1 MNTLI
6 PTTGLF
12 WVILVCYVF
21 FVLGAG
27 LFFARNN
34 KSTED
39 FFFGGRRFSWWLIA
53 MSMLATGV
61 GSHSFAKYASKGF
74 EYGFSSTMT
83 YMNDWFFMPLLLF
96 GWIPIIYYMQVNSIP
111 EYFQRRFNS
120 TVRNLSTFTMLLYL
134 VGYIGIGL
142 LALGSLLQPILG
154 WEINTIIIVVAVISG
169 IYVSLGGQTAII
181 FTDFLQGV
189 ILLFAGLLIFGLGIA
204 YVGGFDSFW
213 GNLSIANK
221 LPLADFNSPPDFN
234 FAGIFW
240 QDGVVGSVGFAFM
253 NQAGIMRFLAA
264 RSVVH
269 ARRATMMNVLV
280 FLPIGTVA
288 VSNSGWIGRAIV
300 NFDSGLTGMYH
311 SAGSSIFTRWG
322 THFSSTIPETTD
334 PNGIFTVVAGIVS
347 GSEAIF
353 AFLVAAVVAALMSSL
368 DSQINASAAV
378 AVNDIYTPLSK
389 NPSEKT
395 RLRVS
400 MFTSL
405 LVTFIG
411 IQAAFLFSKYG
422 TIYEAHGAFHS
433 VVTPPMVTVI
443 FLGIFWKRFSSR
455 AAVLTFV
462 IGAIFIMLGIEYPKT
477 FVQPFS
483 HGIEFVEAKPWSYIR
498 ALYNVVA
505 CVSIGIIVTLC
516 TKPPKNYDRIK
527 GLTIWTIKDGPQYF
541 KGSDV
546 NKNAGITIQ
555 FAGSEVEVTQKDNNE
570 VSLPKNYMDQIKGN
584 KGDLIYIS
592 DHRWYLGGLKSTHA
606 RLGSVSN
613 NNKVIISKDVSDHA
627 QFNLEKDIIIEL
639 EV

>member
-12 WVILVCYVF
+12 WVILTCYVF

-181 FTDFLQGV
+181 FTDFLQGI

-204 YVGGFDSFW
+204 YLGGFDSFW
-213 GNLSIANK
+213 NNLSITNK

-234 FAGIFW
+234 FAGVFW
-240 QDGVVGSVGFAFM
+240 QDGVVASAGFAFM
-253 NQAGIMRFLAA
+253 NQAVIMRFLAA

-288 VSNSGWIGRAIV
+288 VSNSGWIARAITNTSPDV
-300 NFDSGLTGMYH
+300 I
-311 SAGSSIFTRWG
+311 AE
-322 THFSSTIPETTD
+322 TIN
-334 PNGIFTVVAGIVS
+334 PNGVFTVVAGIVS
-347 GSEAIF
+347 GSEVIF

-400 MFTSL
+400 MLTSL

-443 FLGIFWKRFSSR
+443 FLGIFWQRFSSR
-455 AAVLTFV
+455 AAVLTF
-462 IGAIFIMLGIEYPKT
+462 IFGAIFIMLGIEYPKT

-606 RLGSVSN
+606 RLGSVSD

-627 QFNLEKDIIIEL
+627 QFNLSEDLTVEL

>member
-12 WVILVCYVF
+12 WGILICYVF

-96 GWIPIIYYMQVNSIP
+96 GWIPIIYYMKVNSIP

-181 FTDFLQGV
+181 FTDFIQGI

-204 YVGGFDSFW
+204 YLGGFDSFW
-213 GNLSIANK
+213 NNLSIANK

-240 QDGVVGSVGFAFM
+240 QDGIVGSVGFAFM
-253 NQAGIMRFLAA
+253 NQAVIMRFLAA

-269 ARRATMMNVLV
+269 ARRATILNVLV
-280 FLPIGTVA
+280 LLPIATVA
-288 VSNSGWIGRAIV
+288 VSNSGWIARAIT
-300 NFDSGLTGMYH
+300 NTSPDII
-311 SAGSSIFTRWG
+311 A
-322 THFSSTIPETTD
+322 ETTN

-462 IGAIFIMLGIEYPKT
+462 VGAIFILLGIEYPKT

-483 HGIEFVEAKPWSYIR
+483 HGIEFVDAKPWSYIR
-498 ALYNVVA
+498 ALYNVFA
-505 CVSIGIIVTLC
+505 CVSIGIIATLF

-555 FAGSEVEVTQKDNNE
+555 FSGAEIEVTQKDNNE
-570 VSLPKNYMDQIKGN
+570 VSLPKNYMDKIKGN

-606 RLGSVSN
+606 RLGSVSD
-613 NNKVIISKDVSDHA
+613 NNKVTISKDVFDHA
-627 QFNLEKDIIIEL
+627 QFNLSKDLIIEL

>member
-12 WVILVCYVF
+12 WGILTCYVF

-96 GWIPIIYYMQVNSIP
+96 GWIPIIYYMKVNSIP

-181 FTDFLQGV
+181 FTDFLQGI

-204 YVGGFDSFW
+204 YLGGFDSFW
-213 GNLSIANK
+213 NNLSIANK

-253 NQAGIMRFLAA
+253 NQAVIMRFLAA

-269 ARRATMMNVLV
+269 ARRATIMNVLV
-280 FLPIGTVA
+280 FLPIGTIA
-288 VSNSGWIGRAIV
+288 VSNSGWVARAIANTSPDV
-300 NFDSGLTGMYH
+300 I
-311 SAGSSIFTRWG
+311 A
-322 THFSSTIPETTD
+322 ETTN

-455 AAVLTFV
+455 AAVLTF
-462 IGAIFIMLGIEYPKT
+462 ILGGIFILLGIEYPKT

-483 HGIEFVEAKPWSYIR
+483 HGIEFVEEKPWSYIR
-498 ALYNVVA
+498 ALYNVFA
-505 CVSIGIIVTLC
+505 CVSIGIIVTLF
-516 TKPPKNYDRIK
+516 TKPPKNYDKIK

-555 FAGSEVEVTQKDNNE
+555 FSGAEVEVTQKDNNE
-570 VSLPKNYMDQIKGN
+570 VSLPKNYMDKIKGN

-606 RLGSVSN
+606 RLGSVSD

-627 QFNLEKDIIIEL
+627 QFNLSEDLIVEL

>member
-12 WVILVCYVF
+12 WGILICYVF

-27 LFFARNN
+27 LCFARNN

-96 GWIPIIYYMQVNSIP
+96 GWIPIIYYMKVNSIP

-154 WEINTIIIVVAVISG
+154 WEINTNIIVVAVISG
-169 IYVSLGGQTAII
+169 IYVSIGGQTAII

-204 YVGGFDSFW
+204 YLGGFDLFW
-213 GNLSIANK
+213 NNLSITNK

-253 NQAGIMRFLAA
+253 NQAVIMRFLAA

-269 ARRATMMNVLV
+269 ARRATIMNVLV
-280 FLPIGTVA
+280 FLPIGTIA
-288 VSNSGWIGRAIV
+288 VSNSGWVAR
-300 NFDSGLTGMYH
+300 
-311 SAGSSIFTRWG
+311 SISNT
-322 THFSSTIPETTD
+322 SPDVIAETTN

-455 AAVLTFV
+455 AAVLTF
-462 IGAIFIMLGIEYPKT
+462 ILGGIFILLGIEYPKT

-483 HGIEFVEAKPWSYIR
+483 HGIEFVEEKPWSYIR
-498 ALYNVVA
+498 ALYNVFA
-505 CVSIGIIVTLC
+505 CVSIGIIVTLF
-516 TKPPKNYDRIK
+516 TKPPKNYDKIK

-555 FAGSEVEVTQKDNNE
+555 FSGAEVEVTQKDNNE
-570 VSLPKNYMDQIKGN
+570 VSLPKNYMDKIKGN

-606 RLGSVSN
+606 RLGSVSD
-613 NNKVIISKDVSDHA
+613 NNKVTVSKDVFDHA
-627 QFNLEKDIIIEL
+627 QFNLSEDLIIEL

>member
-12 WVILVCYVF
+12 WGILICYVF

-96 GWIPIIYYMQVNSIP
+96 GWIPIIYYMKVNSIP

-134 VGYIGIGL
+134 IGYIGIGL

-181 FTDFLQGV
+181 FTDFLQGI

-204 YVGGFDSFW
+204 YLGGFDSFW
-213 GNLSIANK
+213 NNLSITNK

-240 QDGVVGSVGFAFM
+240 QDGIVGSVGFAFM
-253 NQAGIMRFLAA
+253 NQAVIMRFLAA

-269 ARRATMMNVLV
+269 ARRATIINVLV
-280 FLPIGTVA
+280 LLPIATVA
-288 VSNSGWIGRAIV
+288 VSNSGWIARAIT
-300 NFDSGLTGMYH
+300 NTSPDII
-311 SAGSSIFTRWG
+311 A
-322 THFSSTIPETTD
+322 ETTN

-395 RLRVS
+395 RLRVA

-411 IQAAFLFSKYG
+411 IQAAFLFSRYG

-462 IGAIFIMLGIEYPKT
+462 VGAIFILLGIEYPKT

-483 HGIEFVEAKPWSYIR
+483 HGIEFVEAQPWSYIR
-498 ALYNVVA
+498 ALYNVFV
-505 CVSIGIIVTLC
+505 CVSIGIIVTLF

-527 GLTIWTIKDGPQYF
+527 GLTIWTIRDGPQYF

-555 FAGSEVEVTQKDNNE
+555 FSGAEVEVTQKDNNE
-570 VSLPKNYMDQIKGN
+570 VSLPKNYMDKIKGN

-606 RLGSVSN
+606 RLGSVSD
-613 NNKVIISKDVSDHA
+613 NNKVIVSKDVFDHA
-627 QFNLEKDIIIEL
+627 QFNLSKDLIIEL

>member
-12 WVILVCYVF
+12 WGILICYVF

-96 GWIPIIYYMQVNSIP
+96 GWIPIIYYMKVNSIP

-181 FTDFLQGV
+181 FTDFIQGI

-204 YVGGFDSFW
+204 YLGGFDSFW
-213 GNLSIANK
+213 NNLSIANK

-240 QDGVVGSVGFAFM
+240 QDGIVGSVGFAFM
-253 NQAGIMRFLAA
+253 NQAVIMRFLAA

-269 ARRATMMNVLV
+269 ARRATIINVLV
-280 FLPIGTVA
+280 LLPIATVA
-288 VSNSGWIGRAIV
+288 VSNSGWIARAIT
-300 NFDSGLTGMYH
+300 NTSPDII
-311 SAGSSIFTRWG
+311 A
-322 THFSSTIPETTD
+322 ETTN

-462 IGAIFIMLGIEYPKT
+462 VGAIFILLGIEYPKT

-483 HGIEFVEAKPWSYIR
+483 HGIEFVDAKPWSYIR
-498 ALYNVVA
+498 ALYNVFA
-505 CVSIGIIVTLC
+505 CVSIGIIVTLF

-555 FAGSEVEVTQKDNNE
+555 FSGAEVEVTQKDNNE
-570 VSLPKNYMDQIKGN
+570 VSLPKNYMDKIKGN

-606 RLGSVSN
+606 RLGSVSD
-613 NNKVIISKDVSDHA
+613 NNKVTISKDVFDHA
-627 QFNLEKDIIIEL
+627 QFNLSKDLIIEL

>member
-12 WVILVCYVF
+12 WGILICYVF

-96 GWIPIIYYMQVNSIP
+96 GWIPIIYYMKVNSIP

-181 FTDFLQGV
+181 FTDFIQGIV
-189 ILLFAGLLIFGLGIA
+189 LLFAGLLIFGLGIA
-204 YVGGFDSFW
+204 YLGGFDSFW
-213 GNLSIANK
+213 NNLSIANK

-240 QDGVVGSVGFAFM
+240 QDGIVGSVGFAFM
-253 NQAGIMRFLAA
+253 NQAVIMRFLAA

-269 ARRATMMNVLV
+269 ARRATIINVLV
-280 FLPIGTVA
+280 LLPIATVA
-288 VSNSGWIGRAIV
+288 VSNSGWIARAIT
-300 NFDSGLTGMYH
+300 NTSPDII
-311 SAGSSIFTRWG
+311 A
-322 THFSSTIPETTD
+322 ETTN

-462 IGAIFIMLGIEYPKT
+462 VGAIFILLGIEYPKT

-483 HGIEFVEAKPWSYIR
+483 HGIEFVDANPWSYIR
-498 ALYNVVA
+498 ALYNVFA
-505 CVSIGIIVTLC
+505 CVSIGIIATLF

-555 FAGSEVEVTQKDNNE
+555 FSGAEVEVTQKDNNE
-570 VSLPKNYMDQIKGN
+570 VSLPKNYMDKIKGN

-606 RLGSVSN
+606 RLGSVSD
-613 NNKVIISKDVSDHA
+613 NNKVTISKDVFDHA
-627 QFNLEKDIIIEL
+627 QFNLSKDLIIEL

>member
-12 WVILVCYVF
+12 WGILICYVF

-96 GWIPIIYYMQVNSIP
+96 GWIPIIYYMKVNSIP

-181 FTDFLQGV
+181 FTDFLQGI

-204 YVGGFDSFW
+204 YLGGFDLFW
-213 GNLSIANK
+213 NNLSITNK

-253 NQAGIMRFLAA
+253 NQAVIMRFLAA

-269 ARRATMMNVLV
+269 ARRATIMNVLV
-280 FLPIGTVA
+280 FLPIGTIA
-288 VSNSGWIGRAIV
+288 VSNSGWVARAIANTSPDV
-300 NFDSGLTGMYH
+300 I
-311 SAGSSIFTRWG
+311 A
-322 THFSSTIPETTD
+322 ETTN

-443 FLGIFWKRFSSR
+443 FLGIFWRRFSSR
-455 AAVLTFV
+455 AAVLTF
-462 IGAIFIMLGIEYPKT
+462 ILGGIFILLGIEYPKT

-483 HGIEFVEAKPWSYIR
+483 HGIEFVEEKPWSYIR
-498 ALYNVVA
+498 ALYNVFA
-505 CVSIGIIVTLC
+505 CVSIGIIVTLF
-516 TKPPKNYDRIK
+516 TKPPKNYDKIK

-555 FAGSEVEVTQKDNNE
+555 FSGAEVEVTQKENNE
-570 VSLPKNYMDQIKGN
+570 VSLPKNYMDKIKGN

-606 RLGSVSN
+606 RLGSVSD
-613 NNKVIISKDVSDHA
+613 NNKVTVSKDVFDHA
-627 QFNLEKDIIIEL
+627 QFNLSEDLIIEL

>member
-1 MNTLI
+1 MNTAI
-6 PTTGLF
+6 PTSDLF
-12 WVILVCYVF
+12 WGILAFYVF

-39 FFFGGRRFSWWLIA
+39 FFFGGRRFSWWIIA

-61 GSHSFAKYASKGF
+61 GSHSFAKYASKGYQ
-74 EYGFSSTMT
+74 YGFSSTMT

-96 GWIPIIYYMQVNSIP
+96 GWIPIIYYMKVNSIP
-111 EYFQRRFNS
+111 EYFERRFNS

-142 LALGSLLQPILG
+142 LALASLLQPILG

-169 IYVSLGGQTAII
+169 LYVSLGGQTAII
-181 FTDFLQGV
+181 FTDLIQGIV
-189 ILLFAGLLIFGLGIA
+189 LLFAGLLLFGLGII
-204 YVGGFDSFW
+204 YLGGLDIFW
-213 GNLSIANK
+213 NNLSITNK

-234 FAGIFW
+234 FVGIFW

-253 NQAGIMRFLAA
+253 NQAVIMRFLAA

-280 FLPIGTVA
+280 FLPLGTLA
-288 VSNSGWIGRAIV
+288 VSNSGWIARAITNTSPDV
-300 NFDSGLTGMYH
+300 I
-311 SAGSSIFTRWG
+311 A
-322 THFSSTIPETTD
+322 ETAN
-334 PNGIFTVVAGIVS
+334 PNGIFTIVAGIVA
-347 GSEAIF
+347 GSEAVF

-368 DSQINASAAV
+368 DSQINASTAV
-378 AVNDIYTPLSK
+378 AVNDVYTPLSK

-395 RLRVS
+395 KLRIS

-405 LVTFIG
+405 FVTFIG

-433 VVTPPMVTVI
+433 IVTPPMVTVI
-443 FLGIFWKRFSSR
+443 FLGIFWQRFSSR
-455 AAVLTFV
+455 AAILTFV
-462 IGAIFIMLGIEYPKT
+462 LGAIFIYLGVLYPKL

-483 HGIEFVEAKPWSYIR
+483 HGIEFIEAKPWSYIR

-505 CVSIGIIVTLC
+505 CVAIGVVVTLL
-516 TKPPKNYDRIK
+516 TKPPSNYDKIK
-527 GLTIWTIKDGPQYF
+527 GLTLWTIKDGPKYF
-541 KGSDV
+541 KGSEV
-546 NKNAGITIQ
+546 NKNAGITIK
-555 FAGSEVEVTQKDNNE
+555 FSGSEIEVSNKEDNT
-570 VSLPKNYMDQIKGN
+570 VSLPKKYMNEIKGE

-592 DHRWYLGGLKSTHA
+592 DHRWYLGGMKSTHA
-606 RLGSVSN
+606 RLGNISE
-613 NNKVIISKDVSDHA
+613 NNKVVISQDVFDHA

>member
-12 WVILVCYVF
+12 WGILICYVF

-96 GWIPIIYYMQVNSIP
+96 GWIPIIYYMKVNSIP

-181 FTDFLQGV
+181 FTDFIQGI

-204 YVGGFDSFW
+204 YLGGFDSFW
-213 GNLSIANK
+213 NNLSIANK

-240 QDGVVGSVGFAFM
+240 QDGIVGSVGFAFM
-253 NQAGIMRFLAA
+253 NQAVIMRFLAA

-269 ARRATMMNVLV
+269 ARRATIINVLV
-280 FLPIGTVA
+280 LLPIATVA
-288 VSNSGWIGRAIV
+288 VSNSGWIARAITNTSPDV
-300 NFDSGLTGMYH
+300 I
-311 SAGSSIFTRWG
+311 A
-322 THFSSTIPETTD
+322 ETTN

-411 IQAAFLFSKYG
+411 IQAAFLFSRYG

-462 IGAIFIMLGIEYPKT
+462 VGAIFILLGIEYPKT

-483 HGIEFVEAKPWSYIR
+483 HGIEFVEEKPWSYIR
-498 ALYNVVA
+498 ALYNVFA
-505 CVSIGIIVTLC
+505 CVSIGIIVTLF

-555 FAGSEVEVTQKDNNE
+555 FSGAEVEVTQKDNNE
-570 VSLPKNYMDQIKGN
+570 VSLPKNYMDKIKGN

-606 RLGSVSN
+606 RLGSVSD
-613 NNKVIISKDVSDHA
+613 NNKVTISKDVFDHA
-627 QFNLEKDIIIEL
+627 QFNLSKDLIIEL

>member
-12 WVILVCYVF
+12 WGILICYVF

-181 FTDFLQGV
+181 FTDFLQGI

-204 YVGGFDSFW
+204 YLGGFDSFW
-213 GNLSIANK
+213 NNLSIANK

-253 NQAGIMRFLAA
+253 NQAVIMRFLAA

-269 ARRATMMNVLV
+269 ARRATIMNVLV

-288 VSNSGWIGRAIV
+288 VSNSGWVARAITNTSPDV
-300 NFDSGLTGMYH
+300 I
-311 SAGSSIFTRWG
+311 A
-322 THFSSTIPETTD
+322 ETTN

-455 AAVLTFV
+455 AAVLTF
-462 IGAIFIMLGIEYPKT
+462 ILGGIFILLGIEYPKT

-483 HGIEFVEAKPWSYIR
+483 HGIEFVEEKPWSYIR
-498 ALYNVVA
+498 ALYNVFA
-505 CVSIGIIVTLC
+505 CVSIGIIVTLF
-516 TKPPKNYDRIK
+516 TKPPKNYDKIK

-555 FAGSEVEVTQKDNNE
+555 FSGAEVEVTQKDNNE
-570 VSLPKNYMDQIKGN
+570 VSLPKNYMDKIKGN

-606 RLGSVSN
+606 RLGSVSD
-613 NNKVIISKDVSDHA
+613 NNKVTVSKDVFDHA
-627 QFNLEKDIIIEL
+627 QFNLSEDLIIEL

>member
-1 MNTLI
+1 MNTAI
-6 PTTGLF
+6 PTSDLF
-12 WVILVCYVF
+12 WGILAFYVF

-39 FFFGGRRFSWWLIA
+39 FFFGGRRFSWWIIA

-61 GSHSFAKYASKGF
+61 GSHSFAKYASKGYQ
-74 EYGFSSTMT
+74 YGFSSTMT

-111 EYFQRRFNS
+111 EYFERRFNS

-142 LALGSLLQPILG
+142 LALASLLQPILG
-154 WEINTIIIVVAVISG
+154 WEINTIIVVVAVISG
-169 IYVSLGGQTAII
+169 LYVSLGGQTAII
-181 FTDFLQGV
+181 FTDLIQGV
-189 ILLFAGLLIFGLGIA
+189 VLLFAGLLLFGLGII
-204 YVGGFDSFW
+204 YLGGLDIFW
-213 GNLSIANK
+213 NNLSITNK

-234 FAGIFW
+234 FVGIFW

-253 NQAGIMRFLAA
+253 NQAVIMRFLAA

-280 FLPIGTVA
+280 FLPLGTLA
-288 VSNSGWIGRAIV
+288 VSNSGWIARAITNTSPDV
-300 NFDSGLTGMYH
+300 I
-311 SAGSSIFTRWG
+311 A
-322 THFSSTIPETTD
+322 ETAN
-334 PNGIFTVVAGIVS
+334 PNGIFTIVAGIVA
-347 GSEAIF
+347 GSEAVF

-368 DSQINASAAV
+368 DSQINASTAV
-378 AVNDIYTPLSK
+378 AVNDVYTPLSK

-395 RLRVS
+395 KLRIS

-405 LVTFIG
+405 FVTFIG

-433 VVTPPMVTVI
+433 IVTPPMVTVI
-443 FLGIFWKRFSSR
+443 FLGIFWQRFSSR
-455 AAVLTFV
+455 AAILTFV
-462 IGAIFIMLGIEYPKT
+462 LGAIFIYLGVLYPKL

-483 HGIEFVEAKPWSYIR
+483 HGIEFIEAKPWSYIR

-505 CVSIGIIVTLC
+505 CVAIGVVVTLL
-516 TKPPKNYDRIK
+516 TKPPSNYDKIK
-527 GLTIWTIKDGPQYF
+527 GLTLWTIKDGPKYF
-541 KGSDV
+541 KGSEV
-546 NKNAGITIQ
+546 NKNAGITIK
-555 FAGSEVEVTQKDNNE
+555 FSGSEIEVSNKEDNT
-570 VSLPKNYMDQIKGN
+570 VSLPKKYMNEIKGE

-592 DHRWYLGGLKSTHA
+592 DHRWYLGGMKSTHA
-606 RLGSVSN
+606 RLGDVSK
-613 NNKVIISKDVSDHA
+613 NNKVIISQDVFDHA
-627 QFNLEKDIIIEL
+627 QFNLDKDIIIEL

>member
-12 WVILVCYVF
+12 WGILTCYVF

-96 GWIPIIYYMQVNSIP
+96 GWIPIIYYMKVNSIP

-181 FTDFLQGV
+181 FTDFLQGI

-204 YVGGFDSFW
+204 YLGGFDLFW
-213 GNLSIANK
+213 NNLSIANK

-240 QDGVVGSVGFAFM
+240 QDGIVGSVGFAFM
-253 NQAGIMRFLAA
+253 NQAVIMRFLAA

-269 ARRATMMNVLV
+269 ARRATIMNVLV
-280 FLPIGTVA
+280 FLPIGTIA
-288 VSNSGWIGRAIV
+288 VSNSGWVARAIANTSPDV
-300 NFDSGLTGMYH
+300 I
-311 SAGSSIFTRWG
+311 A
-322 THFSSTIPETTD
+322 ETTN

-395 RLRVS
+395 RLHVS

-455 AAVLTFV
+455 AAVLTF
-462 IGAIFIMLGIEYPKT
+462 ILGGIFILLGIEYPKT

-483 HGIEFVEAKPWSYIR
+483 HGIEFVEEKPWSYIR
-498 ALYNVVA
+498 ALYNVFA
-505 CVSIGIIVTLC
+505 CVSIGIIVTLF
-516 TKPPKNYDRIK
+516 TKPPKNYDKIK

-555 FAGSEVEVTQKDNNE
+555 FSGAEVEVTQKDNNE
-570 VSLPKNYMDQIKGN
+570 VSLPKNYMDKIKGN

-606 RLGSVSN
+606 RLGSVSD
-613 NNKVIISKDVSDHA
+613 NNKVTVSKDVFDHA
-627 QFNLEKDIIIEL
+627 QFNLSEDLIIEL

>member
-1 MNTLI
+1 MNTAI
-6 PTTGLF
+6 PTSDLF
-12 WVILVCYVF
+12 WGILAFYVF

-39 FFFGGRRFSWWLIA
+39 FFFGGRRFSWWIIA

-61 GSHSFAKYASKGF
+61 GSHSFAKYASKGYQ
-74 EYGFSSTMT
+74 YGFSSTMT

-111 EYFQRRFNS
+111 EYFERRFNS

-142 LALGSLLQPILG
+142 LALASLLQPILG
-154 WEINTIIIVVAVISG
+154 WEINTIIVVVAVISG
-169 IYVSLGGQTAII
+169 LYVSLGGQTAII
-181 FTDFLQGV
+181 FTDLIQGIV
-189 ILLFAGLLIFGLGIA
+189 LLFAGLLLFGLGII
-204 YVGGFDSFW
+204 YLGGLDIFW
-213 GNLSIANK
+213 NNLSITNK

-234 FAGIFW
+234 FVGIFW

-253 NQAGIMRFLAA
+253 NQAVIMRFLAA

-280 FLPIGTVA
+280 FLPLGTLA
-288 VSNSGWIGRAIV
+288 VSNSGWIARAITNTSPDV
-300 NFDSGLTGMYH
+300 I
-311 SAGSSIFTRWG
+311 A
-322 THFSSTIPETTD
+322 ETAN
-334 PNGIFTVVAGIVS
+334 PNGIFTIVAGIVAS
-347 GSEAIF
+347 SEAVF

-368 DSQINASAAV
+368 DSQINASTAV
-378 AVNDIYTPLSK
+378 AVNDVYTPLSK

-395 RLRVS
+395 KLRIS

-405 LVTFIG
+405 FVTFIG

-433 VVTPPMVTVI
+433 IVTPPMVTVI
-443 FLGIFWKRFSSR
+443 FLGIFWQRFSSR
-455 AAVLTFV
+455 AAILTFV
-462 IGAIFIMLGIEYPKT
+462 LGAIFIYLGVLYPKL

-483 HGIEFVEAKPWSYIR
+483 HGIEFIEAKPWSYIR

-505 CVSIGIIVTLC
+505 CVAIGVVVTLL
-516 TKPPKNYDRIK
+516 TKPPSNYDKIK
-527 GLTIWTIKDGPQYF
+527 GLTLWTIKDGPKYF
-541 KGSDV
+541 KGSEV
-546 NKNAGITIQ
+546 NKNAGITIK
-555 FAGSEVEVTQKDNNE
+555 FSGSEIEVSNKEDNT
-570 VSLPKNYMDQIKGN
+570 VSLPKKYMNEIKGE

-592 DHRWYLGGLKSTHA
+592 DHRWYLGGMKSTHA
-606 RLGSVSN
+606 RLGNISE
-613 NNKVIISKDVSDHA
+613 NNKVIISQDVFDHA

>member
-1 MNTLI
+1 MNTAI
-6 PTTGLF
+6 PTSDLF
-12 WVILVCYVF
+12 WGILAFYVF

-39 FFFGGRRFSWWLIA
+39 FFFGGRRFSWWIIA

-61 GSHSFAKYASKGF
+61 GSHSFAKYASKGYH
-74 EYGFSSTMT
+74 YGFSSTMP

-96 GWIPIIYYMQVNSIP
+96 GWIPIIYYMKVNSIP
-111 EYFQRRFNS
+111 EYFERRFNS

-142 LALGSLLQPILG
+142 LALASLLQPILG
-154 WEINTIIIVVAVISG
+154 WEINTIIVVVAVISG
-169 IYVSLGGQTAII
+169 LYVSLGGQTAII
-181 FTDFLQGV
+181 FTDLIQGIV
-189 ILLFAGLLIFGLGIA
+189 LLFAGLLLFGLGII
-204 YVGGFDSFW
+204 YLGGLDIFW
-213 GNLSIANK
+213 NNLSITNK

-234 FAGIFW
+234 FVGIFW

-253 NQAGIMRFLAA
+253 NQAVIMRFLAA

-280 FLPIGTVA
+280 FLPLGTLA
-288 VSNSGWIGRAIV
+288 VSNSGWIARAITNTSPDV
-300 NFDSGLTGMYH
+300 I
-311 SAGSSIFTRWG
+311 A
-322 THFSSTIPETTD
+322 ETAN
-334 PNGIFTVVAGIVS
+334 PNGIFTIVAGIVAS
-347 GSEAIF
+347 SEAVF

-368 DSQINASAAV
+368 DSQINASTAV
-378 AVNDIYTPLSK
+378 AVNDVYTPLSK

-395 RLRVS
+395 KLRIS

-405 LVTFIG
+405 FVTFIG

-433 VVTPPMVTVI
+433 IVTPPMVTVI
-443 FLGIFWKRFSSR
+443 FLGIFWQRFSSR
-455 AAVLTFV
+455 AAILTFV
-462 IGAIFIMLGIEYPKT
+462 LGAIFIYLGVLYPKL

-483 HGIEFVEAKPWSYIR
+483 HGIEFIEAKPWSYIR

-505 CVSIGIIVTLC
+505 CVAIGVVVTLL
-516 TKPPKNYDRIK
+516 TKPPSNYDKIK
-527 GLTIWTIKDGPQYF
+527 GLTLWTIKDGPKYF
-541 KGSDV
+541 KGSEV
-546 NKNAGITIQ
+546 NKNAGITIK
-555 FAGSEVEVTQKDNNE
+555 FSGSEIEVSNKEDNT
-570 VSLPKNYMDQIKGN
+570 VSLPKKYMNEIKGE

-592 DHRWYLGGLKSTHA
+592 DHRWYLGGMKSTHA
-606 RLGSVSN
+606 RLGNISE
-613 NNKVIISKDVSDHA
+613 NNKVVISQDVFDHA

>member
-12 WVILVCYVF
+12 WGILICYVF

-96 GWIPIIYYMQVNSIP
+96 GWIPIIYYMKVNSIP

-181 FTDFLQGV
+181 FTDFLQGI

-204 YVGGFDSFW
+204 YLGGFDLFW
-213 GNLSIANK
+213 NNLSITNK

-253 NQAGIMRFLAA
+253 NQAVIMRFLAA

-269 ARRATMMNVLV
+269 ARRATIMNVLV
-280 FLPIGTVA
+280 FLPIGTIA
-288 VSNSGWIGRAIV
+288 VSNSGWVARAIANTSPDV
-300 NFDSGLTGMYH
+300 I
-311 SAGSSIFTRWG
+311 A
-322 THFSSTIPETTD
+322 ETTN

-443 FLGIFWKRFSSR
+443 FLGIFWRRFSSR
-455 AAVLTFV
+455 AAVLTF
-462 IGAIFIMLGIEYPKT
+462 ILGGIFILLGIEYPKT

-483 HGIEFVEAKPWSYIR
+483 HGIEFVEEKPWSYIR
-498 ALYNVVA
+498 ALYNVFA
-505 CVSIGIIVTLC
+505 CVSIGIIVTLF
-516 TKPPKNYDRIK
+516 TKPPKNYDKIK

-555 FAGSEVEVTQKDNNE
+555 FSGAEVEVTQKDNNE
-570 VSLPKNYMDQIKGN
+570 VSLPKNYMDKIKGN

-606 RLGSVSN
+606 RLGSVSD
-613 NNKVIISKDVSDHA
+613 NNKVTVSKDVFDHA
-627 QFNLEKDIIIEL
+627 QFNLSKDLIIEL

>member
-12 WVILVCYVF
+12 WGILICYVF

-96 GWIPIIYYMQVNSIP
+96 GWIPIIYYMKVNSIP

-181 FTDFLQGV
+181 FTDFIQGI

-204 YVGGFDSFW
+204 YLGGFDSFW
-213 GNLSIANK
+213 NNLSIANK

-240 QDGVVGSVGFAFM
+240 QDGIVGSVGFAFM
-253 NQAGIMRFLAA
+253 NQAVIMRFLAA

-269 ARRATMMNVLV
+269 ARRATIMNVLV
-280 FLPIGTVA
+280 FLPIGTIA
-288 VSNSGWIGRAIV
+288 VSNSGWVARAIANTSPDV
-300 NFDSGLTGMYH
+300 I
-311 SAGSSIFTRWG
+311 A
-322 THFSSTIPETTD
+322 ETTN

-455 AAVLTFV
+455 AAVLTFIV
-462 IGAIFIMLGIEYPKT
+462 GAIFIMLGIEYPKT

-483 HGIEFVEAKPWSYIR
+483 HGIEFVDAKPWSYIR
-498 ALYNVVA
+498 ALYNVFA
-505 CVSIGIIVTLC
+505 CVSIGIIVTLF

-555 FAGSEVEVTQKDNNE
+555 FSGAEVEVTQKDNNE
-570 VSLPKNYMDQIKGN
+570 VSLPKNYMDKIKGN

-606 RLGSVSN
+606 RLGSVSD
-613 NNKVIISKDVSDHA
+613 NNKVTVSKDVFDHA
-627 QFNLEKDIIIEL
+627 QFNLSKDLIIEL

>member
-1 MNTLI
+1 MNTAI
-6 PTTGLF
+6 PTSDLF
-12 WVILVCYVF
+12 WGILAFYVF

-39 FFFGGRRFSWWLIA
+39 FFFGGRRFSWWIIA

-61 GSHSFAKYASKGF
+61 GSHSFAKYASKGYQ
-74 EYGFSSTMT
+74 YGFSSTMT

-96 GWIPIIYYMQVNSIP
+96 GWIPIIYYMKVNSIP
-111 EYFQRRFNS
+111 EYFERRFNS

-134 VGYIGIGL
+134 IGYIGIGL
-142 LALGSLLQPILG
+142 LALASLLEPILG
-154 WEINTIIIVVAVISG
+154 WEINTIIVVVAVISG
-169 IYVSLGGQTAII
+169 LYVSLGGQTAII
-181 FTDFLQGV
+181 FTDLIQGIV
-189 ILLFAGLLIFGLGIA
+189 LLFAGLLLFGLGII
-204 YVGGFDSFW
+204 YLGGLDIFW
-213 GNLSIANK
+213 NNLSITNK

-234 FAGIFW
+234 FVGIFW

-253 NQAGIMRFLAA
+253 NQAVIMRFLAA

-280 FLPIGTVA
+280 FLPLGTLA
-288 VSNSGWIGRAIV
+288 VSNSGWIARAITNTSPDV
-300 NFDSGLTGMYH
+300 I
-311 SAGSSIFTRWG
+311 A
-322 THFSSTIPETTD
+322 ETAN
-334 PNGIFTVVAGIVS
+334 PNGIFTIVAGIVAS
-347 GSEAIF
+347 SEAVF

-368 DSQINASAAV
+368 DSQINASTAV
-378 AVNDIYTPLSK
+378 AVNDVYTPLSK

-395 RLRVS
+395 KLRIS

-405 LVTFIG
+405 FVTFIG

-433 VVTPPMVTVI
+433 IVTPPMVTVI
-443 FLGIFWKRFSSR
+443 FLGIFWQRFSSR
-455 AAVLTFV
+455 AAILTFV
-462 IGAIFIMLGIEYPKT
+462 LGAIFIYLGVLYPKL

-483 HGIEFVEAKPWSYIR
+483 HGIEFIEAKPWSYIR

-505 CVSIGIIVTLC
+505 CVAIGVVVTLL
-516 TKPPKNYDRIK
+516 TKPPSNYDKIK
-527 GLTIWTIKDGPQYF
+527 GLTLWTIKDGPKYF
-541 KGSDV
+541 KGSEV
-546 NKNAGITIQ
+546 NKNAGITIK
-555 FAGSEVEVTQKDNNE
+555 FSGSEIEVSNKEDNT
-570 VSLPKNYMDQIKGN
+570 VSLPKKYMNEIKGE

-592 DHRWYLGGLKSTHA
+592 DHRWYLGGMKSTHA
-606 RLGSVSN
+606 RLGDVSE
-613 NNKVIISKDVSDHA
+613 NNKVVISQDVFDHA

>member
-1 MNTLI
+1 M
-6 PTTGLF
+6 
-12 WVILVCYVF
+12 
-21 FVLGAG
+21 GAG

-96 GWIPIIYYMQVNSIP
+96 GWIPIIYYMKVNSIP

-181 FTDFLQGV
+181 FTDFLQGI

-204 YVGGFDSFW
+204 YLGGFDLFW
-213 GNLSIANK
+213 NNLSITNK

-253 NQAGIMRFLAA
+253 NQAVIMRFLAA

-269 ARRATMMNVLV
+269 ARRATIMNVLV
-280 FLPIGTVA
+280 FLPIGTIA
-288 VSNSGWIGRAIV
+288 VSNSGWVARAIANTSPDV
-300 NFDSGLTGMYH
+300 I
-311 SAGSSIFTRWG
+311 A
-322 THFSSTIPETTD
+322 ETTN

-443 FLGIFWKRFSSR
+443 FLGIFWRRFSSR
-455 AAVLTFV
+455 AAVLTF
-462 IGAIFIMLGIEYPKT
+462 ILGGIFILLGIEYPKT

-483 HGIEFVEAKPWSYIR
+483 HGIEFVEEKPWSYIR
-498 ALYNVVA
+498 ALYNVFA
-505 CVSIGIIVTLC
+505 CVSIGIIVTLF
-516 TKPPKNYDRIK
+516 TKPPKNYDKIK

-555 FAGSEVEVTQKDNNE
+555 FSGAEVEVTQKDNNE
-570 VSLPKNYMDQIKGN
+570 VSLPKNYMDKIKGN

-606 RLGSVSN
+606 RLGSVSD
-613 NNKVIISKDVSDHA
+613 NNKVTVSKDVFDHA
-627 QFNLEKDIIIEL
+627 QFNLSEDLIIEL

>member
-1 MNTLI
+1 MNTAI
-6 PTTGLF
+6 PTSDLF
-12 WVILVCYVF
+12 WGILAFYVF

-39 FFFGGRRFSWWLIA
+39 FFFGGRRFSWWIIA

-61 GSHSFAKYASKGF
+61 GSHSFAKYASKGYQ
-74 EYGFSSTMT
+74 YGFSSTMT

-111 EYFQRRFNS
+111 EYFERRFNS

-142 LALGSLLQPILG
+142 LALASLLQPILG

-169 IYVSLGGQTAII
+169 LYVSLGGQTAII
-181 FTDFLQGV
+181 VTDLIQGV
-189 ILLFAGLLIFGLGIA
+189 VLLFAGLLLFGLGII
-204 YVGGFDSFW
+204 YLGGLDIFW
-213 GNLSIANK
+213 NNLSITNK

-234 FAGIFW
+234 FVGIFW

-253 NQAGIMRFLAA
+253 NQAVIMRFLAA

-280 FLPIGTVA
+280 FLPIGTLA
-288 VSNSGWIGRAIV
+288 VSNSGWVARAITNTSPDV
-300 NFDSGLTGMYH
+300 I
-311 SAGSSIFTRWG
+311 A
-322 THFSSTIPETTD
+322 ETAN
-334 PNGIFTVVAGIVS
+334 PNGIFTIVAGIVAS
-347 GSEAIF
+347 SEAIF

-368 DSQINASAAV
+368 DSQINASTAV

-395 RLRVS
+395 KLRIS

-405 LVTFIG
+405 FVTFIG
-411 IQAAFLFSKYG
+411 IQSAFLFSKYG

-433 VVTPPMVTVI
+433 IVTPPMVTVI
-443 FLGIFWKRFSSR
+443 FLGIFWQRFSSR
-455 AAVLTFV
+455 AAILTF
-462 IGAIFIMLGIEYPKT
+462 ILGAIFIYLGVLYPKL

-483 HGIEFVEAKPWSYIR
+483 HGIEFIEAKPWSYIR

-505 CVSIGIIVTLC
+505 CASIGVVVTLL
-516 TKPPKNYDRIK
+516 TKPSNNYDKIK
-527 GLTIWTIKDGPQYF
+527 GLTLWTIKDGPKYF
-541 KGSDV
+541 KGSEV

-555 FAGSEVEVTQKDNNE
+555 FSGSEIE
-570 VSLPKNYMDQIKGN
+570 VSNKEDNKVCLPKKYMNEIKGE

-592 DHRWYLGGLKSTHA
+592 DHRWYLGGMKSTHA
-606 RLGSVSN
+606 RLGDVSK
-613 NNKVIISKDVSDHA
+613 NNKVIISQDVFDHA
-627 QFNLEKDIIIEL
+627 QFNLKKDIIIEL

>member
-12 WVILVCYVF
+12 WVILTCYVF

-96 GWIPIIYYMQVNSIP
+96 GWIPIIYYMKVNSIP

-204 YVGGFDSFW
+204 YLGGFDSFW
-213 GNLSIANK
+213 NNLSITNK

-253 NQAGIMRFLAA
+253 NQAVIMRFLAA

-288 VSNSGWIGRAIV
+288 VSNSGWVARAITNTSPDV
-300 NFDSGLTGMYH
+300 I
-311 SAGSSIFTRWG
+311 A
-322 THFSSTIPETTD
+322 ETTN

-443 FLGIFWKRFSSR
+443 FLGIFWRRFSSR
-455 AAVLTFV
+455 AAVLTF
-462 IGAIFIMLGIEYPKT
+462 ILGGIFILLGIEYPKT

-483 HGIEFVEAKPWSYIR
+483 HGIEFVEEKPWSYIR
-498 ALYNVVA
+498 ALYNVFA
-505 CVSIGIIVTLC
+505 CVSIGIIVTLF

-555 FAGSEVEVTQKDNNE
+555 FSGAEVEVTQKDNNE
-570 VSLPKNYMDQIKGN
+570 VSLPKNYMDKIKGN

-606 RLGSVSN
+606 RLGSVSD

-627 QFNLEKDIIIEL
+627 QFNLSEDLIVEL

>member
-12 WVILVCYVF
+12 WGILICYVF

-96 GWIPIIYYMQVNSIP
+96 GWIPIIYYMKVNSIP
-111 EYFQRRFNS
+111 EYFQRRFNN

-181 FTDFLQGV
+181 FTDFIQGIV
-189 ILLFAGLLIFGLGIA
+189 LLFAGLLIFGLGIA
-204 YVGGFDSFW
+204 YLGGFDSFW
-213 GNLSIANK
+213 NNLSIANK

-240 QDGVVGSVGFAFM
+240 QDGIVGSVGFAFM
-253 NQAGIMRFLAA
+253 NQAVIMRFLAA

-269 ARRATMMNVLV
+269 ARRATILNVLV
-280 FLPIGTVA
+280 LLPIATVA
-288 VSNSGWIGRAIV
+288 VSNSGWIARAIT
-300 NFDSGLTGMYH
+300 NTSPDII
-311 SAGSSIFTRWG
+311 A
-322 THFSSTIPETTD
+322 ETTN

-462 IGAIFIMLGIEYPKT
+462 VGAIFILLGIEYPKT

-483 HGIEFVEAKPWSYIR
+483 HGIEFVDANPWSYIR
-498 ALYNVVA
+498 ALYNVFA
-505 CVSIGIIVTLC
+505 CVSIGIIATLF

-555 FAGSEVEVTQKDNNE
+555 FSGAEVEVTQKDNNE
-570 VSLPKNYMDQIKGN
+570 VSLPKNYMDKIKGN

-606 RLGSVSN
+606 RLGSVSD
-613 NNKVIISKDVSDHA
+613 NNKVTISKDVFDHA
-627 QFNLEKDIIIEL
+627 QFNLSKDLIIEL

>member
-12 WVILVCYVF
+12 WGILICYVF

-96 GWIPIIYYMQVNSIP
+96 GWIPIIYYMKVNSIP

-134 VGYIGIGL
+134 IGYIGIGL

-204 YVGGFDSFW
+204 YLGGFDSFW
-213 GNLSIANK
+213 NNLSITNK

-240 QDGVVGSVGFAFM
+240 QDGIVGSVGFAFM
-253 NQAGIMRFLAA
+253 NQAVIMRFLAA

-269 ARRATMMNVLV
+269 ARRATIINVLV
-280 FLPIGTVA
+280 LLPIATVA
-288 VSNSGWIGRAIV
+288 VSNSGWIARAIT
-300 NFDSGLTGMYH
+300 NTSPDII
-311 SAGSSIFTRWG
+311 A
-322 THFSSTIPETTD
+322 ETTN

-462 IGAIFIMLGIEYPKT
+462 VGAIFILLGIEYPKT

-483 HGIEFVEAKPWSYIR
+483 HGIEFVEAQPWSYIR
-498 ALYNVVA
+498 ALYNVFV
-505 CVSIGIIVTLC
+505 CVSIGIIVTLF

-527 GLTIWTIKDGPQYF
+527 GLTIWTIRDGPQYF

-555 FAGSEVEVTQKDNNE
+555 FSGAEVEVTQKDNNE
-570 VSLPKNYMDQIKGN
+570 VSLPKNYMDKIKGN

-606 RLGSVSN
+606 RLGSVSD
-613 NNKVIISKDVSDHA
+613 NNKVIVSKDVFDHA
-627 QFNLEKDIIIEL
+627 QFNLSKDLIIEL

>member
-12 WVILVCYVF
+12 WGILICYVF

-96 GWIPIIYYMQVNSIP
+96 GWIPIIYYMKVNSIP

-181 FTDFLQGV
+181 FTDFIQGI

-204 YVGGFDSFW
+204 YLGGFDSFW
-213 GNLSIANK
+213 NNLSIANK

-240 QDGVVGSVGFAFM
+240 QDGIVGSVGFAFM
-253 NQAGIMRFLAA
+253 NQAVIMRFLAA

-269 ARRATMMNVLV
+269 ARRATIINVLV
-280 FLPIGTVA
+280 LLPIATVA
-288 VSNSGWIGRAIV
+288 VSNSGWIARAIT
-300 NFDSGLTGMYH
+300 NTSPDII
-311 SAGSSIFTRWG
+311 A
-322 THFSSTIPETTD
+322 ETTN

-462 IGAIFIMLGIEYPKT
+462 VGAIFILLGIEYPKT

-483 HGIEFVEAKPWSYIR
+483 HGIEFVDAKPWSYIR
-498 ALYNVVA
+498 ALYNVFA
-505 CVSIGIIVTLC
+505 CVSIGIIATLF

-555 FAGSEVEVTQKDNNE
+555 FSGAEVEVTQKDNNE
-570 VSLPKNYMDQIKGN
+570 VLLPKNYMDKIKGN

-606 RLGSVSN
+606 RLGSVSD
-613 NNKVIISKDVSDHA
+613 NNKVTISKDVFDHA
-627 QFNLEKDIIIEL
+627 QFNLSKDLIIEL

>member
-1 MNTLI
+1 MSTLI

-12 WVILVCYVF
+12 WGILICYVF

-96 GWIPIIYYMQVNSIP
+96 GWIPIIYYMKVNSIP

-181 FTDFLQGV
+181 FTDFIQGI

-204 YVGGFDSFW
+204 YLGGFDSFW
-213 GNLSIANK
+213 NNLSIANK

-240 QDGVVGSVGFAFM
+240 QDGIVGSVGFAFM
-253 NQAGIMRFLAA
+253 NQAVIMRFLAA

-269 ARRATMMNVLV
+269 ARRATIINVLV
-280 FLPIGTVA
+280 LLPIATVA
-288 VSNSGWIGRAIV
+288 VSNSGWIARAIT
-300 NFDSGLTGMYH
+300 NTSPDII
-311 SAGSSIFTRWG
+311 A
-322 THFSSTIPETTD
+322 ETTN

-462 IGAIFIMLGIEYPKT
+462 VGAIFILLGIEYPKI

-483 HGIEFVEAKPWSYIR
+483 HGIEFVDAKPWSYIR
-498 ALYNVVA
+498 ALYNVFA
-505 CVSIGIIVTLC
+505 CVSIGIIATLF
-516 TKPPKNYDRIK
+516 TKPPKNYDKIK

-555 FAGSEVEVTQKDNNE
+555 FSGAEVEVTQKDNNE
-570 VSLPKNYMDQIKGN
+570 VSLPKNYMDKIKGN

-606 RLGSVSN
+606 RLGSISD
-613 NNKVIISKDVSDHA
+613 NNKVTVSKDVFDHA
-627 QFNLEKDIIIEL
+627 QFNLSKDLIIEL

>member
-12 WVILVCYVF
+12 WGILTCYVF

-96 GWIPIIYYMQVNSIP
+96 GWIPIIYYMKVNSIP

-181 FTDFLQGV
+181 FTDFLQGI

-204 YVGGFDSFW
+204 YLGGFDLFW
-213 GNLSIANK
+213 NNLSIANK
-221 LPLADFNSPPDFN
+221 LPLANFNSPPDFN

-240 QDGVVGSVGFAFM
+240 QDGIVGSVGFAFM
-253 NQAGIMRFLAA
+253 NQAVIMRFLAA

-269 ARRATMMNVLV
+269 ARRATIMNVLV
-280 FLPIGTVA
+280 FLPIGTIA
-288 VSNSGWIGRAIV
+288 VSNSGWVARAIANTSPDV
-300 NFDSGLTGMYH
+300 I
-311 SAGSSIFTRWG
+311 A
-322 THFSSTIPETTD
+322 ETTN

-462 IGAIFIMLGIEYPKT
+462 VGAIFILLGIEYPKT

-483 HGIEFVEAKPWSYIR
+483 HGIEFVEEKPWSYIR
-498 ALYNVVA
+498 ALYNVFA
-505 CVSIGIIVTLC
+505 CVSIGIIVTLF
-516 TKPPKNYDRIK
+516 TKPPKNYDKIK

-555 FAGSEVEVTQKDNNE
+555 FSGAEVEVTQKDNNE
-570 VSLPKNYMDQIKGN
+570 VSLPKNYMDKIKGN

-606 RLGSVSN
+606 RLGSVSD
-613 NNKVIISKDVSDHA
+613 NNKVTVSKDVFDHA
-627 QFNLEKDIIIEL
+627 QFNLSKDLIIEL

>member
-12 WVILVCYVF
+12 WGILICYVF

-96 GWIPIIYYMQVNSIP
+96 GWIPIIYYMKVNSIP

-181 FTDFLQGV
+181 FTDFIQGIV
-189 ILLFAGLLIFGLGIA
+189 LLFAGLLIFGLGIA
-204 YVGGFDSFW
+204 YLGGFDSFW
-213 GNLSIANK
+213 NNLSITNK

-240 QDGVVGSVGFAFM
+240 QDGIVGSVGFAFM
-253 NQAGIMRFLAA
+253 NQAVIMRFLAA

-269 ARRATMMNVLV
+269 ARRATIINVLV
-280 FLPIGTVA
+280 LLPIATVA
-288 VSNSGWIGRAIV
+288 VSNSGWIARAIT
-300 NFDSGLTGMYH
+300 NTSPDII
-311 SAGSSIFTRWG
+311 A
-322 THFSSTIPETTD
+322 ETTN

-462 IGAIFIMLGIEYPKT
+462 VGAIFILLGIEYPKT

-483 HGIEFVEAKPWSYIR
+483 HGIEFVDANPWSYIR
-498 ALYNVVA
+498 ALYNVFA
-505 CVSIGIIVTLC
+505 CVSIGIIATLF

-555 FAGSEVEVTQKDNNE
+555 FSGAEVEVTQKDNNE
-570 VSLPKNYMDQIKGN
+570 VSLPKNYMDKIKGN

-606 RLGSVSN
+606 RLGSVSD
-613 NNKVIISKDVSDHA
+613 NNKVTISKDVFDHA
-627 QFNLEKDIIIEL
+627 QFNLSKDLIIEL

>member
-12 WVILVCYVF
+12 WGILICYVF

-96 GWIPIIYYMQVNSIP
+96 GWIPIIYYMKVNSIP

-134 VGYIGIGL
+134 IGYIGIGL

-181 FTDFLQGV
+181 FTDFLQGI

-204 YVGGFDSFW
+204 YLGGFDSFW
-213 GNLSIANK
+213 NNLSIANK

-240 QDGVVGSVGFAFM
+240 QDGIVGSVGFAFM
-253 NQAGIMRFLAA
+253 NQAVIMRFLAA

-269 ARRATMMNVLV
+269 ARRATIINVLV
-280 FLPIGTVA
+280 LLPIATVA
-288 VSNSGWIGRAIV
+288 VSNSGWIARAIT
-300 NFDSGLTGMYH
+300 NTSPDII
-311 SAGSSIFTRWG
+311 A
-322 THFSSTIPETTD
+322 ETTN

-395 RLRVS
+395 RLRVA

-411 IQAAFLFSKYG
+411 IQAAFLFSRYG

-462 IGAIFIMLGIEYPKT
+462 VGAIFILLGIEYPKT

-483 HGIEFVEAKPWSYIR
+483 HGIEFVEAQPWSYIR
-498 ALYNVVA
+498 ALYNVFV
-505 CVSIGIIVTLC
+505 CVSIGIIVTLF

-555 FAGSEVEVTQKDNNE
+555 FSGAEVEVTQKDNNE
-570 VSLPKNYMDQIKGN
+570 VSLPKNYMDKIKGN

-606 RLGSVSN
+606 RLGSVSD
-613 NNKVIISKDVSDHA
+613 NNKVIVSKDVFDHA
-627 QFNLEKDIIIEL
+627 QFNLSKDLIIEL

>member
-12 WVILVCYVF
+12 WGILTCYVF

-96 GWIPIIYYMQVNSIP
+96 GWIPIIYYMKVNSIP

-181 FTDFLQGV
+181 FTDFLQGI

-204 YVGGFDSFW
+204 YLGGFDLFW
-213 GNLSIANK
+213 NNLSIANK

-253 NQAGIMRFLAA
+253 NQAVIMRFLAA

-269 ARRATMMNVLV
+269 ARRATIMNVLV
-280 FLPIGTVA
+280 FLPIGTIA
-288 VSNSGWIGRAIV
+288 VSNSGWVARAIANTSPDV
-300 NFDSGLTGMYH
+300 I
-311 SAGSSIFTRWG
+311 A
-322 THFSSTIPETTD
+322 ETTN

-395 RLRVS
+395 RLHVS

-455 AAVLTFV
+455 AAVLTF
-462 IGAIFIMLGIEYPKT
+462 ILGGIFILLGVEYPKT

-498 ALYNVVA
+498 ALYNVFA
-505 CVSIGIIVTLC
+505 CVSIGIIVTLF
-516 TKPPKNYDRIK
+516 TKPPKNYDKIK

-555 FAGSEVEVTQKDNNE
+555 FSGAEVEVTQKDNNE
-570 VSLPKNYMDQIKGN
+570 VSLPKNYMDKIKGN

-606 RLGSVSN
+606 RLGSVSD
-613 NNKVIISKDVSDHA
+613 NNKVTVSKDVFDHA
-627 QFNLEKDIIIEL
+627 QFNLSKDLIIEL

>member
-12 WVILVCYVF
+12 WGILICYVF

-96 GWIPIIYYMQVNSIP
+96 GWIPIIYYMKVNSIP

-204 YVGGFDSFW
+204 YLGGFDSFW
-213 GNLSIANK
+213 NNLSITNK

-240 QDGVVGSVGFAFM
+240 QDGIVGSVGFAFM
-253 NQAGIMRFLAA
+253 NQAVIMRFLAA

-269 ARRATMMNVLV
+269 ARRATIINVLV
-280 FLPIGTVA
+280 LLPIATVA
-288 VSNSGWIGRAIV
+288 VSNSGWIARAIT
-300 NFDSGLTGMYH
+300 NTSPDII
-311 SAGSSIFTRWG
+311 A
-322 THFSSTIPETTD
+322 ETTN

-395 RLRVS
+395 RLRVA

-462 IGAIFIMLGIEYPKT
+462 VGAIFILLGIEYPKT

-483 HGIEFVEAKPWSYIR
+483 HGIEFVEAQPWSYIR
-498 ALYNVVA
+498 ALYNVFV
-505 CVSIGIIVTLC
+505 CVSIGIIVTLF

-527 GLTIWTIKDGPQYF
+527 GLTIWTIRDGPQYF

-555 FAGSEVEVTQKDNNE
+555 FSGAEVEVTQKDNNE
-570 VSLPKNYMDQIKGN
+570 VSLPKNYMDKIKGN

-606 RLGSVSN
+606 RLGSVSD
-613 NNKVIISKDVSDHA
+613 NNKVTISKDVFDHA
-627 QFNLEKDIIIEL
+627 QFNLSKDLIIEL

>member
-1 MNTLI
+1 MNTAI
-6 PTTGLF
+6 PTSDLF
-12 WVILVCYVF
+12 WGILAFYVF

-39 FFFGGRRFSWWLIA
+39 FFFGGRRFSWWIIA

-61 GSHSFAKYASKGF
+61 GSHSFAKYASKGYQ
-74 EYGFSSTMT
+74 YGFSSTMT

-96 GWIPIIYYMQVNSIP
+96 GWIPIIYYMKVNSIP
-111 EYFQRRFNS
+111 EYFERRFNS

-142 LALGSLLQPILG
+142 LALASLLQPILG
-154 WEINTIIIVVAVISG
+154 WEINTIIVVVAVISG
-169 IYVSLGGQTAII
+169 LYVSLGGQTAII
-181 FTDFLQGV
+181 FTDLIQGIV
-189 ILLFAGLLIFGLGIA
+189 LLFAGLLLFGLGII
-204 YVGGFDSFW
+204 YLGGLDIFW
-213 GNLSIANK
+213 NNLSITNK

-234 FAGIFW
+234 FVGIFW

-253 NQAGIMRFLAA
+253 NQAVIMRFLAA

-280 FLPIGTVA
+280 FLPLGTLA
-288 VSNSGWIGRAIV
+288 VSNSGWIARAITNTSPDV
-300 NFDSGLTGMYH
+300 I
-311 SAGSSIFTRWG
+311 A
-322 THFSSTIPETTD
+322 ETAN
-334 PNGIFTVVAGIVS
+334 PNGIFTIVAGIVAS
-347 GSEAIF
+347 SEAVF

-368 DSQINASAAV
+368 DSQINASTAV
-378 AVNDIYTPLSK
+378 AVNDVYTPLSK

-395 RLRVS
+395 KLRIS

-405 LVTFIG
+405 FVTFIG

-433 VVTPPMVTVI
+433 IVTPPMVTVI
-443 FLGIFWKRFSSR
+443 FLGIFWQRFSSR
-455 AAVLTFV
+455 AAILTFV
-462 IGAIFIMLGIEYPKT
+462 LGAIFIYLGVLYPKL

-483 HGIEFVEAKPWSYIR
+483 HGIEFIEAKPWSYIR

-505 CVSIGIIVTLC
+505 CVAIGVVVTLL
-516 TKPPKNYDRIK
+516 TKPPSNYDKIK
-527 GLTIWTIKDGPQYF
+527 GLTLWTIKDGPKYF
-541 KGSDV
+541 KGSEV
-546 NKNAGITIQ
+546 NKNAGITIK
-555 FAGSEVEVTQKDNNE
+555 FSGSEIEVSNKEDNT
-570 VSLPKNYMDQIKGN
+570 VSLPKKYMNEIKGE

-592 DHRWYLGGLKSTHA
+592 DHRWYLGGMKSTHA
-606 RLGSVSN
+606 RLGNVSE
-613 NNKVIISKDVSDHA
+613 NNKVVISQDVFDHA

>member
-12 WVILVCYVF
+12 WGILICYVF

-96 GWIPIIYYMQVNSIP
+96 GWIPIIYYMKVNSIP

-134 VGYIGIGL
+134 IGYIGIGL

-181 FTDFLQGV
+181 FTDFLQGI

-204 YVGGFDSFW
+204 YLGGFDSFW
-213 GNLSIANK
+213 NNLSITNK

-240 QDGVVGSVGFAFM
+240 QDGIVGSVGFAFM
-253 NQAGIMRFLAA
+253 NQAVIMRFLAA

-269 ARRATMMNVLV
+269 ARRATIINVLV
-280 FLPIGTVA
+280 LLPIATVA
-288 VSNSGWIGRAIV
+288 VSNSGWIARAIT
-300 NFDSGLTGMYH
+300 NTSPDII
-311 SAGSSIFTRWG
+311 A
-322 THFSSTIPETTD
+322 ETTN

-395 RLRVS
+395 RLRVA
-400 MFTSL
+400 MVTSL

-462 IGAIFIMLGIEYPKT
+462 VGAIFILLGIEYPKT

-483 HGIEFVEAKPWSYIR
+483 HGIEFVEAQPWSYIR
-498 ALYNVVA
+498 ALYNVFV
-505 CVSIGIIVTLC
+505 CVSIGIIVTLF

-527 GLTIWTIKDGPQYF
+527 GLTIWTIRDGPQYF

-555 FAGSEVEVTQKDNNE
+555 FSGSEVEVTQKDNNE
-570 VSLPKNYMDQIKGN
+570 VSLPKNYMDKIKGN

-606 RLGSVSN
+606 RLGSVSD
-613 NNKVIISKDVSDHA
+613 NNKVTVSKDVFDHA
-627 QFNLEKDIIIEL
+627 QFNLSKDLIIEL

>member
-12 WVILVCYVF
+12 WGILICYVF

-96 GWIPIIYYMQVNSIP
+96 GWIPIIYYMKVNSIP

-181 FTDFLQGV
+181 FTDFIQGI

-204 YVGGFDSFW
+204 YLGGFDSFW
-213 GNLSIANK
+213 NNLSIANK

-240 QDGVVGSVGFAFM
+240 QDGIVGSVGFAFM
-253 NQAGIMRFLAA
+253 NQAVIMRFLAA

-269 ARRATMMNVLV
+269 ARRATIINVLV
-280 FLPIGTVA
+280 LLPIATVA
-288 VSNSGWIGRAIV
+288 VSNSGWIARAIT
-300 NFDSGLTGMYH
+300 NTSPDII
-311 SAGSSIFTRWG
+311 A
-322 THFSSTIPETTD
+322 ETTN

-455 AAVLTFV
+455 AAVLTFIV
-462 IGAIFIMLGIEYPKT
+462 GAIFIMLGIEYPKT

-483 HGIEFVEAKPWSYIR
+483 HGIEFVDAKPWSYIR
-498 ALYNVVA
+498 ALYNVFA
-505 CVSIGIIVTLC
+505 CVSIGIIVTLF

-555 FAGSEVEVTQKDNNE
+555 FSGAEVEVTQKDNNE
-570 VSLPKNYMDQIKGN
+570 VSLPKNYMDKIKGN

-606 RLGSVSN
+606 RLGSVSD
-613 NNKVIISKDVSDHA
+613 NNKVTISKDVFDHA
-627 QFNLEKDIIIEL
+627 QFNLSKDLIIEL

>member
-12 WVILVCYVF
+12 WGILICYVF

-96 GWIPIIYYMQVNSIP
+96 GWIPIIYYMKVNSIP

-181 FTDFLQGV
+181 FTDFLQGI

-204 YVGGFDSFW
+204 YLGGFDSFW
-213 GNLSIANK
+213 NNLSIANK

-240 QDGVVGSVGFAFM
+240 QDGIVGSVGFAFM
-253 NQAGIMRFLAA
+253 NQAVIMRFLAA

-269 ARRATMMNVLV
+269 ARRATIINVLV
-280 FLPIGTVA
+280 LLPIATVA
-288 VSNSGWIGRAIV
+288 VSNSGWIARAIT
-300 NFDSGLTGMYH
+300 NTSPDII
-311 SAGSSIFTRWG
+311 A
-322 THFSSTIPETTD
+322 ETTN

-462 IGAIFIMLGIEYPKT
+462 VGAIFILLGIEYPKT

-483 HGIEFVEAKPWSYIR
+483 HGIEFVEAQPWSYIR
-498 ALYNVVA
+498 ALYNVFA
-505 CVSIGIIVTLC
+505 CVSIGIIVTLF

-555 FAGSEVEVTQKDNNE
+555 FSGAEVEVTQKDNNE
-570 VSLPKNYMDQIKGN
+570 VSLPKNYMDKIKGN

-606 RLGSVSN
+606 RLGSVSD
-613 NNKVIISKDVSDHA
+613 NNKVTVSKDVFDHA
-627 QFNLEKDIIIEL
+627 QFNLSKDLIIEL

>member
-12 WVILVCYVF
+12 WGILICYVF

-96 GWIPIIYYMQVNSIP
+96 GWIPIIYYMKVNSIP

-181 FTDFLQGV
+181 FTDFIQGI

-204 YVGGFDSFW
+204 YLGGFDSFW
-213 GNLSIANK
+213 NNLSIANK

-240 QDGVVGSVGFAFM
+240 QDGIVGSVGFAFM
-253 NQAGIMRFLAA
+253 NQAVIMRFLAA

-269 ARRATMMNVLV
+269 ARRATIINVLV
-280 FLPIGTVA
+280 LLPIATVA
-288 VSNSGWIGRAIV
+288 VSNSGWIARAIT
-300 NFDSGLTGMYH
+300 NTSPDII
-311 SAGSSIFTRWG
+311 A
-322 THFSSTIPETTD
+322 ETTN

-353 AFLVAAVVAALMSSL
+353 AFLVAAVIAALMSSL

-462 IGAIFIMLGIEYPKT
+462 VGAIFILLGIEYPKT

-483 HGIEFVEAKPWSYIR
+483 HGIEFVDAKPWSYIR
-498 ALYNVVA
+498 ALYNVFA
-505 CVSIGIIVTLC
+505 CVSIGIIATLF

-555 FAGSEVEVTQKDNNE
+555 FSGAEVEVTQKDNNE
-570 VSLPKNYMDQIKGN
+570 VSLPKNYMDKIKGN

-606 RLGSVSN
+606 RLGSVSD
-613 NNKVIISKDVSDHA
+613 NNKVTISKDVFDHA
-627 QFNLEKDIIIEL
+627 QFNLSKDLIIEL